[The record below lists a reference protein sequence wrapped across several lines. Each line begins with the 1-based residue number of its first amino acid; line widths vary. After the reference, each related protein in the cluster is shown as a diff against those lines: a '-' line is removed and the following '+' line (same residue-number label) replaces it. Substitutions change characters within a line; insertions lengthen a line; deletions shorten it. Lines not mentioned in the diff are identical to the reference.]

1 MLMNIELSLPMTSVE
16 HLYTAPGR
24 KKETSPRCK
33 VQEQD
38 ALVHC
43 DPHSGSPLYILN
55 KTVVL
60 LIAETN
66 KKY

>member
-1 MLMNIELSLPMTSVE
+1 M
-16 HLYTAPGR
+16 
-24 KKETSPRCK
+24 
-33 VQEQD
+33 QEQD